1 MKERVNKVE
10 GDTLYNKLSN
20 GRYRA
25 VGPDLQH
32 STLNEGLWL
41 IRQKNSNISYTSVA
55 HLVDNLR
62 DYELTI
68 DDITTIEEYKD
79 KIIHNV
85 LNRIGANLYS
95 IQDIVEITLVEL
107 ITVIKKENHR

>member
-1 MKERVNKVE
+1 MKKKVNRIE
-10 GDTLYNKLSN
+10 GGTLYEKLSN

-25 VGPDLQH
+25 VGLDLQH

-41 IRQKNSNISYTSVA
+41 VRKNGSSMISVA
-55 HLVDNLR
+55 HLVDKLR

-79 KIIHNV
+79 KIVIGV
-85 LNRIGANLYS
+85 LDKFYDKKEYS
-95 IQDIVEITLVEL
+95 VNDMMDVVLAEL
-107 ITVIKKENHR
+107 ITVIKKENL